1 MKTPK
6 APTPPDPNVQAA
18 AQTQYEKDT
27 ATYNNAITHGNTY
40 TPLGNSIYTGRVD
53 PVTGATVYDQT
64 VTLDPAQQQLMDIQN
79 QQELALGQTGN
90 KMLGQID
97 STLGTPLDTSGLPGL
112 MGAVNFQ
119 QLQGLGNV
127 GGPGIQG
134 SVNLSDLG
142 LDAGQVGTF
151 ANSGPGI
158 QGQLDT
164 SGLPQL
170 YGANDLMG
178 ARNEVSDALYRQ
190 QAAYLDPQYQQRE
203 AQLQAELANKGISLG
218 SEAYNNLTGNLARD
232 RSFDYS
238 RARDSAIAGSGSELS
253 RLAQIAQGNRGQMFG
268 ERQASGQ
275 FQNNAD
281 AQAFAQDMA
290 RAGFGNDAALT
301 NAQFR
306 NSGLSA
312 NNQNALAS
320 GMFQNDAQSQYLA
333 DAMARAGFG
342 NDAMQQNNA
351 NALMG
356 AQFQNQARGQG
367 LEEAYA
373 ARAEPLNMYSAL
385 RGATQVD
392 VPQFQAAQNSVTN
405 PADIAGYMGQN
416 YQNQLQ
422 AYQQKL
428 ASRNAVLSGL
438 FGLGSAAIGSNPIMG
453 KILG

>member
-6 APTPPDPNVQAA
+6 APTPPDPKEQAA

-40 TPLGNSIYTGRVD
+40 TPLGNSTYTGRVD

-64 VTLDPAQQQLMDIQN
+64 VTLDPAQQALMDTQN

-97 STLGTPLDTSGLPGL
+97 STLGTPMDTSGLPGL
-112 MGAVNFQ
+112 MGAVDFQ

-134 SVNLSDLG
+134 TVNLADMG
-142 LDAGQVGTF
+142 LDAGQQGTF

-158 QGQLDT
+158 QGQLDMT
-164 SGLPQL
+164 GLPEL

-190 QAAYLDPQYQQRE
+190 QSAYLDPQYQQRE
-203 AQLQAELANKGISLG
+203 AAMQADLANKGISLG
-218 SEAYNNLTGNLARD
+218 SEAYNNLTGNFARD

-238 RARDSAIAGSGSELS
+238 RARDSAISGSGAELS
-253 RLAQIAQGNRGQMFG
+253 RLAGIAQGNRGQMFG
-268 ERQASGQ
+268 ERQASGN
-275 FQNNAD
+275 FQNAAD
-281 AQAFAQDMA
+281 AQAFGQDMA

-301 NAQFR
+301 NATFR
-306 NSGLSA
+306 NAGLA
-312 NNQNALAS
+312 QNNQNQLSAGL
-320 GMFQNDAQSQYLA
+320 FQNDAQSQYLS
-333 DAMARAGFG
+333 DAMSRAGFN
-342 NDAMQQNNA
+342 NDATSQNNGT
-351 NALMG
+351 ALLG
-356 AQFQNQARGQG
+356 AQFQNAARVQG

-405 PADIAGYMGQN
+405 PADIGGYMGDN
-416 YQNQLQ
+416 YANLLD
-422 AYQQKL
+422 AYKAKQ
-428 ASRNAVLSGL
+428 ASRNAVISGL
-438 FGLGSAAIGSNPIMG
+438 FGLGSSAIGAFKPG
-453 KILG
+453 K